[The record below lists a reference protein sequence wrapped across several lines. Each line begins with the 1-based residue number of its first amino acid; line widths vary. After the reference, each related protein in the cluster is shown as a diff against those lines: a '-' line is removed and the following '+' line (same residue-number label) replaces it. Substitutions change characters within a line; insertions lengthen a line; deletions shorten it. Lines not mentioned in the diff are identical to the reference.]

1 MKNKFHTLGNNGCK
15 FANVRDVWWCQPN
28 RKRPFPFFSIY
39 RKSNCIGIQ
48 LFVNKIK
55 NKLDSFCINGGKFL
69 NAGDVDVNSSDRK

>member
-1 MKNKFHTLGNNGCK
+1 MVMSTEQKT
-15 FANVRDVWWCQPN
+15 AVP
-28 RKRPFPFFSIY
+28 FSIY